1 MPKPDYAALFAQIA
15 IETDP
20 VVKEQLRLQAYNFSP
35 PVPLPEGETVEDYLL
50 TPHEQELFAYTYD
63 GYIENNPGYF
73 EGNYSTSVLYTIP
86 DYAAYDYIN
95 IEYPAIGLYV
105 AAGYTE
111 EEYMQLTDTS
121 IGSGFISYVGEYYNE
136 LGETT

>member
-1 MPKPDYAALFAQIA
+1 MAKPDYAALFAQIA

-20 VVKEQLRLQAYNFSP
+20 VIKEQLRLQAYNFSP

-63 GYIENNPGYF
+63 GYIENNPGYL

>member
-1 MPKPDYAALFAQIA
+1 MAKPDYAALFAQIA

-20 VVKEQLRLQAYNFSP
+20 VIKEQLRLQAYNFSP

-50 TPHEQELFAYTYD
+50 TPHEEELFAYTYD
-63 GYIENNPGYF
+63 NYIENNPGYL
-73 EGNYSTSVLYTIP
+73 EGNYSTSGLFVMP
-86 DYAAYDYIN
+86 DYVVYDYIN
-95 IEYPAIGLYV
+95 
-105 AAGYTE
+105 
-111 EEYMQLTDTS
+111 MQLTDTS